1 MQEKEGRIVSLLS
14 LLRAVGLPAHSVQ
27 GFPHSEGVW
36 QDPLTWLEVLVRG
49 KWESLWP
56 ESGEIIKDP
65 SRLFP
70 LSDFRTKGGK
80 GNG

>member
-49 KWESLWP
+49 KM
-56 ESGEIIKDP
+56 GE
-65 SRLFP
+65 LMA
-70 LSDFRTKGGK
+70 
-80 GNG
+80 